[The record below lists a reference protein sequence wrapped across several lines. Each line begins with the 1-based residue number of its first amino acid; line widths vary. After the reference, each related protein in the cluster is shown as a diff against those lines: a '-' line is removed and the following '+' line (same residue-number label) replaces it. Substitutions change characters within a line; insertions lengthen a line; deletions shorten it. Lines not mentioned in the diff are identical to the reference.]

1 MLRKFFKRMLDDY
14 CSAQNELKDMGMFTV
29 YWSGGS
35 YTHQV
40 HRDMLSAYIN
50 TTDDKSSTI
59 RKENTD
65 S

>member
-1 MLRKFFKRMLDDY
+1 MLDDY
-14 CSAQNELKDMGMFTV
+14 NTAQNELKDMGMFTV

-40 HRDMLSAYIN
+40 HRDMLSTYIN
-50 TTDDKSSTI
+50 TVDDKSNTI